1 MNDPDEARAALAAVT
16 AAEVR
21 LAERSNWSLLRHAA
35 AGALTALLL
44 FAQSLGETAMIAVY
58 AVAAVL
64 ALLVAERDRRRDGMF
79 VNGWRADRTLWVTL
93 PLLAFM
99 ITMVLLVRRAV
110 PAPQTASPLF
120 WMLIL
125 LTALVVTGASMLW
138 QRIYRDELRRGA
150 SVDRRA

>member
-16 AAEVR
+16 AAKAR

-35 AGALTALLL
+35 AGALMALLL

-79 VNGWRADRTLWVTL
+79 VNGWRIDRTLWVTL
-93 PLLAFM
+93 PLLAYM
-99 ITMVLLVRRAV
+99 IAMAVLVRRAV
-110 PAPQTASPLF
+110 PAPQPASPLF

-125 LTALVVTGASMLW
+125 LTALVVTGASLLW

-150 SVDRRA
+150 SADPRA